1 MERFI
6 KCVDDYYYFVIS
18 VTCSGYMLL
27 SMTAYRYW
35 PDMSLSLVS
44 PLIMMV
50 TVQPPPV
57 LASVIASRNYTQI
70 EQL

>member
-1 MERFI
+1 MEVFI
-6 KCVDDYYYFVIS
+6 KCVYDCVW
-18 VTCSGYMLL
+18 L
-27 SMTAYRYW
+27 SMTACCRYW